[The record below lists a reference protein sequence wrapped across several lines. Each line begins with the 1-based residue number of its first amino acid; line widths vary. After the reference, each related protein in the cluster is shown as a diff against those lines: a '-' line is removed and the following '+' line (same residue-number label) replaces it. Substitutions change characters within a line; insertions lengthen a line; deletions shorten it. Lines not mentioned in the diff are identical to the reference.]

1 MGYFRG
7 MEDTPIFS
15 NTCGILFNDKVIFG
29 FVNGDKEISLS
40 KISHAQFR
48 EKITIAF
55 WLLIV
60 LPLPLYA
67 ALDYMYNYNGLLRL
81 AGYCLAGCVSSLA
94 YYYAKKKYL
103 IVIEMVN
110 SSRFVIRVSEDN
122 KKDASKFINNLNKAI
137 EK

>member
-1 MGYFRG
+1 

-29 FVNGDKEISLS
+29 FVNGEKEISLS
-40 KISHAQFR
+40 EIKHARFR
-48 EKITIAF
+48 EKITAGF

-67 ALDYMYNYNGLLRL
+67 ALDYIYNYNGLLRL
-81 AGYCLAGCVSSLA
+81 AGYCFAGSISCLA
-94 YYYAKKKYL
+94 YYYAKKKYQ
-103 IVIEMVN
+103 IIIEMIN
-110 SSRFVIRVSEDN
+110 GSTFKIRVSEDN
-122 KKDASKFINNLNKAI
+122 KKDASKFIDNLTKAI